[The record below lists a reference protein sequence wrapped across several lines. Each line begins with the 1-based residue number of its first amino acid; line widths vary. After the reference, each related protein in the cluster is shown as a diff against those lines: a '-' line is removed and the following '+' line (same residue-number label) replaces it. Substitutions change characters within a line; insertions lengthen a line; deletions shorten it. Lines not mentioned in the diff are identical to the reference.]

1 MIVLSKFIQRRAF
14 DLLLFGYVKGIVT
27 SLPSVTI
34 KDAVLSF
41 MKTFD
46 ITEDEYNVT
55 TGMATYTRM
64 SHEIRNHERLKVRS

>member
-1 MIVLSKFIQRRAF
+1 MVDLPKFIQRRAF
-14 DLLLFGYVKGIVT
+14 DLLLFGYVKGIIT

-46 ITEDEYNVT
+46 LSEDDYNVT

-64 SHEIRNHERLKVRS
+64 SHELRDHDRLKVRS